1 MAKKLLLGLVLA
13 LAAGF
18 AAYRFG
24 FSGGEDPLAGIARAN
39 GRLEFER
46 LDVATLYAGRI
57 ERVEVDEGDE
67 VASGAVL
74 ARLSRPLPKP
84 RWPKRGRGAASSSR
98 ACAAPKRRW
107 RRSASSLKP
116 RRWMPTTP
124 ARSIATA

>member
-1 MAKKLLLGLVLA
+1 MAQKLLLGLVLA

-18 AAYRFG
+18 AANRFG

-74 ARLSRPLPKP
+74 ARLESATTETQVAEARA
-84 RWPKRGRGAASSSR
+84 RRGQLEQSVRR
-98 ACAAPKRRW
+98 AQAQK
-107 RRSASSLKP
+107 SG
-116 RRWMPTTP
+116 
-124 ARSIATA
+124 